1 MLNAVGI
8 GDVAANHERL
18 GARLEQRDGGTQA
31 TRIDICENHL
41 HSFVGA
47 TDRKLTTK
55 SAGRTRNHRNF
66 SAKLF
71 HGENAESLWA

>member
-1 MLNAVGI
+1 MLNAAGTE
-8 GDVAANHERL
+8 DVAANHEGL

-31 TRIDICENHL
+31 TCIDICENNL

-55 SAGRTRNHRNF
+55 STGRTRNHRNF
-66 SAKLF
+66 SMKLF
-71 HGENAESLWA
+71 HGES